1 MREFIFGLLGGT
13 ALLMFGISLMGDS
26 LQKLSGKMMRKVLGA
41 ITGNVFKAFLVGT
54 LVTSIV
60 QSSTAV
66 TVLTVGFVNAR
77 LMQLSQ
83 AVGIIYGA
91 NIGTTMTAQL
101 MSLSF
106 NFNLTDVALPIIALG
121 FVLNYFAKK
130 EAMKHVGNAVL
141 GVGLLFLGIRTLN
154 MGADF
159 MRTNTALNSFFREY
173 ASIPAVGLFLGIMVT
188 ALVHSS
194 SATVGLVMVL
204 GMTGL
209 IDFNTGV
216 CIILGDNIGTS
227 VTAQLASLT
236 GSVYARRA
244 AWAHTLYNVF
254 GVCVI
259 WIIRPYFVWMVENI
273 TFFINPDAGL
283 GTLIANAHT
292 LFNVCSAAI
301 FLPLTKYYVRFL
313 EWIIKDKKSKP
324 EDSEDPAA
332 VLDKLLLDT
341 PVAAIRA
348 SKKSMAS
355 GTKIAKTMTEIS
367 LNMICG
373 QDFSE
378 AEFIDRHEDELNALQ
393 KEVTR
398 YVVELSK
405 RHMTGSSSAMIPA
418 MITCM
423 NHIERIGDHNKDLKH
438 FAEVRHERGLEFSD
452 AAVGDMRALGDKIVE
467 MLDLLWKVLNNGGAN
482 NSALLDRLRDMEN
495 DVDIQSARSVQDH
508 IDRLEAGL
516 CTVEAGVLFLD
527 MVNYVERISDHV
539 YKASRDLG
547 AGESAAAK
555 K

>member
-1 MREFIFGLLGGT
+1 MRDFVFGLLGGT

-41 ITGNVFKAFLVGT
+41 ITGNVFKAFLAGT

-83 AVGIIYGA
+83 AVGVIYGA

-106 NFNLTDVALPIIALG
+106 NFNLTDVALPIVALG

-130 EAMKHVGNAVL
+130 ESMKHVGDAVL

-159 MRTNTALNSFFREY
+159 MRSSDVLTLFFREY
-173 ASIPAVGLFLGIMVT
+173 ASIPIVGLLLGIMVT

-204 GMTGL
+204 GVTGL

-236 GSVYARRA
+236 GSIYARRA

-259 WIIRPYFVWMVENI
+259 WVIRPYFVWMVESA
-273 TFFINPDAGL
+273 TFFVNPNAGL
-283 GTLIANAHT
+283 ETLIANAHT
-292 LFNVCSAAI
+292 LFNVCSAVI

-313 EWIIKDKKSKP
+313 EWIIKDKQSQS
-324 EDSEDPAA
+324 EESEDPAA

-355 GTKIAKTMTEIS
+355 GVKIAKRMTEIS
-367 LNMICG
+367 LDMICDM
-373 QDFSE
+373 DFSE
-378 AEFIDRHEDELNALQ
+378 AALIDRHEDELNALQ

-398 YVVELSK
+398 YVIELSK

-423 NHIERIGDHNKDLKH
+423 NHIERVGDHNKDLKH
-438 FAEVRHERGLEFSD
+438 FADVRRERELEFSEM
-452 AAVGDMRALGDKIVE
+452 AVRDMRVLGDKVVE
-467 MLDLLWKVLNNGGAN
+467 MLDLLLRVLNNGEKN
-482 NSALLDRLRDMEN
+482 ESSSRLLARLRELEN
-495 DVDIQSARSVQDH
+495 DVDI
-508 IDRLEAGL
+508 
-516 CTVEAGVLFLD
+516 
-527 MVNYVERISDHV
+527 
-539 YKASRDLG
+539 
-547 AGESAAAK
+547 
-555 K
+555 